1 MAVNSHIRAMV
12 LELIEGTQQLIAD
25 KTDLEERL
33 KYCQSALIALEAD
46 NREYARRLKVA
57 DDTNAAVCSSQSLVA
72 MQKGPSRYVKD
83 TDWISNWLYCSED
96 ASILTPVEQAWKQG
110 NPQRALSLLTPISNG
125 ADLTDSQRVDTHL
138 LRSSI
143 LRSSGDSQRGLK
155 QAELALAIATNA
167 DLHDQIG
174 KTNFHRGLCYANM
187 HEMTNAWWCY
197 TLAMHTDGHE
207 ELIQTNR
214 DIAKRMMRS
223 VDGDGIQLRFSIP
236 ETDLCHIAMKEV

>member
-1 MAVNSHIRAMV
+1 MEVNSPTRAMV
-12 LELIEGTQQLIAD
+12 LELIEGTKQLIAD
-25 KTDLEERL
+25 KTALEERL
-33 KYCQSALIALEAD
+33 KYCQSALTALEAD
-46 NREYARRLKVA
+46 NREYCRRLEVA
-57 DDTNAAVCSSQSLVA
+57 DATNAAERSSRSLSA
-72 MQKGPSRYVKD
+72 KD

-96 ASILTPVEQAWKQG
+96 ASILAPVEQAWKQG

-125 ADLTDSQRVDTHL
+125 TDLTDSQRADTHL

-143 LRSSGDSQRGLK
+143 LRSSGDSKRALE
-155 QAELALAIATNA
+155 QAELALAIATKA
-167 DLHDQIG
+167 DLHDQVG

-223 VDGDGIQLRFSIP
+223 VDEDGIQLRLSIP
-236 ETDLCHIAMKEV
+236 ETNLCPINT